1 MNGLGGLKKI
11 GYDKRKCE
19 KMGQREEKTNAM
31 RMLETEGIPYTV
43 HRYDVKDG
51 AVDGVSVAKKC
62 GENEE
67 QVFKTLVTIGSD
79 RNHYVFVVPVGQ
91 KLDLKAAASAVKV
104 KSVAMLPQKDLLKVT
119 GYVHGGCSPVG
130 MKKKWT
136 TVLDETILLFDTVMV
151 SGGRIG
157 LQVEL
162 TPDAL
167 QRITDGKIAA
177 ISIEDMHENG
187 EKKR

>member
-1 MNGLGGLKKI
+1 M
-11 GYDKRKCE
+11 
-19 KMGQREEKTNAM
+19 
-31 RMLETEGIPYTV
+31 
-43 HRYDVKDG
+43 
-51 AVDGVSVAKKC
+51 
-62 GENEE
+62 
-67 QVFKTLVTIGSD
+67 
-79 RNHYVFVVPVGQ
+79 
-91 KLDLKAAASAVKV
+91 KAAASAVGV
-104 KSVAMLPQKDLLKVT
+104 KSIAMLPQKDLLKVT

-130 MKKKWT
+130 MKKKWM

-177 ISIEDMHENG
+177 VSIEDMHENR